1 MNKII
6 SKEIFKKNRIK
17 SPKFFLLKKKVH
29 VKIKLHA
36 FIKRKGFKF
45 PVVVKP
51 INEGSSIGV
60 KICKNILDLN
70 SSIKFLFKKYSELIL
85 ESYIGGQEIQVAVI
99 NGFALGAIEL
109 QPRRQFYDYKAK
121 YSKSAKTQHIMP
133 ANLKRNKYK
142 EALQIAKRA
151 HNALGCKGVTRSD
164 FKFFKNQFYLLEIN
178 TQPGM
183 TSLSLV
189 PEIAHHKGISFENLV
204 EKILL
209 NASINR

>member
-1 MNKII
+1 M
-6 SKEIFKKNRIK
+6 
-17 SPKFFLLKKKVH
+17 H

-109 QPRRQFYDYKAK
+109 QPIF
-121 YSKSAKTQHIMP
+121 
-133 ANLKRNKYK
+133 
-142 EALQIAKRA
+142 
-151 HNALGCKGVTRSD
+151 
-164 FKFFKNQFYLLEIN
+164 
-178 TQPGM
+178 
-183 TSLSLV
+183 
-189 PEIAHHKGISFENLV
+189 
-204 EKILL
+204 
-209 NASINR
+209 